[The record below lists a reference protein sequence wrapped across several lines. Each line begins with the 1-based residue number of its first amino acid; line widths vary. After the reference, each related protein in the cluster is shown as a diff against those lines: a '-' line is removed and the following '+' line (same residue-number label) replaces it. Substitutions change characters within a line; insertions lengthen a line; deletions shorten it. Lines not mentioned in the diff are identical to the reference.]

1 VPKDL
6 HRIADLTGEQVRQVL
21 DVAGAL
27 AHHPGEMQR
36 ERAGDLVVLY
46 LTEASTRTRVTF
58 AHAAARVGATVV
70 VVGPAE
76 LARLG
81 GTLDDFAQA
90 ISGYAGAIVAR
101 TGDADLE
108 HLAAT
113 ASVPVINGRSD
124 RHQPVQALADLL
136 TLRTTFDTLD
146 DLRVAYIGD
155 GTSVCHS
162 LIEACALT
170 GIDLRLVCP
179 PGRAPDAEVLARAG
193 ALPARVGT
201 GKGDPNNSRLSSP
214 AAPARWS
221 SDAVSQG
228 LRLRAQPSGPT
239 LTYDA
244 AEAVD
249 GVDALYLGPWL
260 AGALP
265 DDESTAVPSYPV
277 TRDLLDRAA
286 PHMLL
291 ASGYPFAFGSGLR
304 RDQTP
309 RAAVQPGE
317 GRRQRRQGDAGAQ
330 TVVLE
335 VLRDPRYRGRE
346 QAENRRHVA
355 AALLVALCRDEVEAP
370 PARVLTSA

>member
-1 VPKDL
+1 MEQVLGRQIPDSWAATNAL
-6 HRIADLTGEQVRQVL
+6 SAGPLTRIADLTGEQVRQVL

-27 AHHPGEMQR
+27 AHHPSEMQR

-90 ISGYAGAIVAR
+90 ISSYAGAIVAR

-146 DLRVAYIGD
+146 DRRVAYIGD

-179 PGRAPDAEVLARAG
+179 PGRGPDAEVLARAG
-193 ALPARVGT
+193 ALTARVGT
-201 GKGDPNNSRLSSP
+201 T
-214 AAPARWS
+214 
-221 SDAVSQG
+221 
-228 LRLRAQPSGPT
+228 SGPT

-265 DDESTAVPSYPV
+265 DDESAAVPSYPV

-286 PHMLL
+286 PHAIVLHSQPRQLGPADGSL
-291 ASGYPFAFGSGLR
+291 A
-304 RDQTP
+304 
-309 RAAVQPGE
+309 
-317 GRRQRRQGDAGAQ
+317 RQ
-330 TVVLE
+330 
-335 VLRDPRYRGRE
+335 VLRDPRSRGRQ
-346 QAENRRHVA
+346 QADNRRHVA
-355 AALLVALCRDEVEAP
+355 AALLVTLRGGQTKGPAP
-370 PARVLTSA
+370 ETRVLTTA